1 MRELFENFELNKEP
15 KWPTL
20 LRLAGGSLLLHL
32 GLLWLVVYVPAFRD
46 ALNIAALIAST
57 KYVDKAY
64 SRTQIA
70 DEVTLVDI
78 ANQKFHYPEGY
89 FALENQQPGEQLL
102 AGNSASDPF
111 APKIISR
118 AESQKDLV
126 PEASPSPSPTASP
139 STSPSATASPS
150 TVAEANPSASASPDD
165 KNKKLTPEESQKK
178 LEETAAENN
187 LALPDEA
194 ELNKQV
200 LKDFAKYANDLK
212 EQGKLDLDKPFEV
225 VIEAELD
232 QNGKLINPRFTKK
245 AGDPNLIDVFA
256 RMVAA
261 LNDSGYLIYLK
272 PISRDNPNAT
282 VKFTIKQGETEVLA
296 SVESEASSTT
306 SARVLA
312 KALNAALVFG
322 AGSRAGKDEEVLM
335 KNTNVT
341 PDGKKV
347 LVNFSMP
354 RQSVVDMIK
363 KQLEPGV

>member
-20 LRLAGGSLLLHL
+20 LRLTGGSLLLHL

-78 ANQKFHYPEGY
+78 ANQKFQYPEGY
-89 FALENQQPGEQLL
+89 FALANQEPGEQLL
-102 AGNSASDPF
+102 AGSSASDPF

-126 PEASPSPSPTASP
+126 PEASPSPSPAASP

-150 TVAEANPSASASPDD
+150 TVAEANASASASPDD

-232 QNGKLINPRFTKK
+232 QTGKLINPRFTKK